1 MEKKQPNE
9 VASFGNSKEE
19 LNQAGVNAARLL
31 TAAGSEGK
39 LVAFAVFV
47 VCEDGQGRAMI
58 GCSPSYATTFAR
70 GVSENA
76 LRYALTS
83 IQGGRS

>member
-31 TAAGSEGK
+31 AAAGNEGK
-39 LVAFAVFV
+39 LIAFAVFV
-47 VCEDGQGRAMI
+47 TCDDGQGRALI
-58 GCSPSYATTFAR
+58 GCDSGNAPTFAR
-70 GVSENA
+70 EISENA